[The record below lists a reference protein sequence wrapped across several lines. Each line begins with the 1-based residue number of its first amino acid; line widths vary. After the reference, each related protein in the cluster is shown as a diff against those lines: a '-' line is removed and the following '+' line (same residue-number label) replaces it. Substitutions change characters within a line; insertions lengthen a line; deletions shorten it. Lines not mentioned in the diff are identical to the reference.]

1 MSASIDK
8 ALDVWSLAPGW
19 CPQALRDHSRPV
31 DAFAVLEEGHTVSA
45 SDDKTLRVWRV
56 TDRQRHMAVLQ
67 INRHWR
73 DAISNPERKL
83 CRKFLARQC
92 ED

>member
-1 MSASIDK
+1 M
-8 ALDVWSLAPGW
+8 
-19 CPQALRDHSRPV
+19 
-31 DAFAVLEEGHTVSA
+31 AVLGGDRIVSA
-45 SDDKTLRVWRV
+45 SWDKTLKVWSV
-56 TDRQRHMAVLQ
+56 TDRRRHMAVLQ